1 MNTIERKSIGGKGG
15 FIGWG
20 DPIPVPIPFN
30 PARYEGAMLYA
41 VDGNIY
47 YSDGAEWRLYTSVPV
62 NRPYAL
68 VPRTSAERRM
78 LRLSG
83 FSTGF
88 GYGYLTQTAV
98 IFEASLNQDMSDPIL
113 FEVIE
118 STNANSLT
126 IDLDT
131 VFDEGQTF
139 YWRGKYIATENQE
152 SAFSLPYRQ
161 VYPYAI
167 DPIKPL
173 IAENAM
179 VARLRIESY
188 ASAFDFPYARTE
200 WEIYQEDNSQAGNR
214 ILQVNTFS
222 PFLDLISYRDQ
233 LIEPAYYWR
242 ARHVELGGRTSP
254 WMDSRRFVMAPLFQL
269 KDLTDNVVF
278 VSREVLDSRSN
289 AYILP
294 NTVRD
299 SNNNEIELI

>member
-1 MNTIERKSIGGKGG
+1 MNTIERKSLGGRGG

-20 DPIPVPIPFN
+20 DPMPVPIPLD

-47 YSDGAEWRLYTSVPV
+47 YSDGSEWRLYTSVPV

-78 LRLSG
+78 MRLSG
-83 FSTGF
+83 FSPGF
-88 GYGYLTQTAV
+88 GYGYLTQIAV
-98 IFEASLNQDMSDPIL
+98 IFEVSLNQDMSDPIL

-118 STNANSLT
+118 STSANSRT
-126 IDLDT
+126 IELDT
-131 VFDEGQTF
+131 LLDEGQPF

-161 VYPYAI
+161 IYPYAI
-167 DPIKPL
+167 DPVAPIT
-173 IAENAM
+173 AVNAM
-179 VARLRIESY
+179 VARLRVGPY
-188 ASAFDFPYARTE
+188 VSAFGFPYARTE
-200 WEIYQEDNSQAGNR
+200 WEIYAADEGAPGAR
-214 ILQVNTFS
+214 VLELTTFA
-222 PFLDLISYRDQ
+222 PFVDLIAYRDQ

-254 WMDSRRFVMAPLFQL
+254 WMDARRFVMAPLFQL
-269 KDLTDNVVF
+269 KDLVGNVVF

-289 AYILP
+289 PYILP

-299 SNNNEIELI
+299 SAGTEIELI